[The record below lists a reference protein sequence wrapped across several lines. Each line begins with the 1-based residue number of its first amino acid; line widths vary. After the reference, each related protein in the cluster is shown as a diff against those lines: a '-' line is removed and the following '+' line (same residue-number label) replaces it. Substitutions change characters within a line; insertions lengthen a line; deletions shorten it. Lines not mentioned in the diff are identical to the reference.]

1 MGKNDNFT
9 YCSTDPL
16 VSVLFSNAF
25 NLLVYW
31 QLRCVIGA
39 VFSISCML
47 LVNWLAIVCM
57 SRGGNVMYSR
67 ADTLCTSEIQ
77 VSLMVLVRS
86 RTL

>member
-1 MGKNDNFT
+1 M
-9 YCSTDPL
+9 
-16 VSVLFSNAF
+16 SVLFSYAF

-57 SRGGNVMYSR
+57 SREDNVIYST
-67 ADTLCTSEIQ
+67 ADTLCTYEAQ
-77 VSLMVLVRS
+77 VSLVVLVRG
-86 RTL
+86 